1 MTGKNRRDIVLFLGA
16 GFSKEAELPT
26 IAEFGRASDKAGES
40 IRKHEAE
47 DPRNGYEMF
56 SDAYREFKEFQ
67 AFCERAHKFVNIDV
81 NNMESIFCMA
91 EAMVE
96 SNIEEMPKKRID
108 QIKRWLW
115 KIYQRCPPAQLQLSE
130 SDKKKL
136 TYKYLRFFEL
146 LKKFELISSI
156 NVITTNYDLL
166 FEYISWRNGVK
177 CAYPFKKENPRGL
190 RLLKDKIPYVF
201 LNRDENVPIVCKLHG
216 SINFFEKD
224 GEFFISDNAV
234 PKSPCKD
241 IWIGKSY
248 IPDLPEIL
256 AFDALHEL
264 EKRGK
269 PSIPAIIPPTY
280 AKLEGRSWLR
290 EIWNVALKS
299 IQDAKYIIFI
309 GYSMPQTDGF
319 MNAMI
324 QSAMAMRTC
333 GEAPKVFV
341 VDPSP
346 SDGYLK
352 LFNKV
357 IIDFYPFGFSET
369 LEKGIFNDIFKEC
382 KKD

>member
-1 MTGKNRRDIVLFLGA
+1 MSEKGRRDIVLFLGA

-26 IAEFGRASDKAGES
+26 MADFGRDSDKEGES

-81 NNMESIFCMA
+81 NNLESMFCMA

-96 SNIEEMPKKRID
+96 SNIKEMHMESYNR
-108 QIKRWLW
+108 IKRWLW
-115 KIYQRCPPAQLQLSE
+115 KIYHQCPPAQ
-130 SDKKKL
+130 SDKKTLVDPYFGFIDTLKEH
-136 TYKYLRFFEL
+136 EL
-146 LKKFELISSI
+146 MSRI

-166 FEYISWRNGVK
+166 FEYISWRKDIK
-177 CAYPFKKENPRGL
+177 CAYPFEKEHPKEL
-190 RLLKDKIPYVF
+190 RVLEDKTPYVF
-201 LNRDENVPIVCKLHG
+201 LNREENFPIVCKLHG

-224 GEFFISDNAV
+224 GEFFISDNVV
-234 PKSPCKD
+234 PKLPCKD
-241 IWIGKSY
+241 IWIGKSC

-290 EIWNVALKS
+290 AIWNAALKS

-309 GYSMPQTDGF
+309 GYSMPQTDVF
-319 MNAMI
+319 MHAMI
-324 QSAMAMRTC
+324 QSAMAMRKHS
-333 GEAPKVFV
+333 EAPKVFV
-341 VDPSP
+341 VNPSP
-346 SDGYLK
+346 SEGYIK

-357 IIDFYPFGFSET
+357 IIEIHPFGFGET
-369 LEKGIFNDIFKEC
+369 HEKRIFNDIFKEC